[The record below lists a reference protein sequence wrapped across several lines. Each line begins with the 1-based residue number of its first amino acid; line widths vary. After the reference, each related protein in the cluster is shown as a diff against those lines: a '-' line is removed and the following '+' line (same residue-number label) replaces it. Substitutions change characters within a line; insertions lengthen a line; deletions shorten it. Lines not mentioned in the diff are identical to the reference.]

1 MFESRSPLEGRLA
14 LGGRDGAEGARS
26 LRITEIRGWHLTQLG
41 VFGGGALALA
51 PLIRSVTGAALPESN
66 GEVTVS
72 GPHRLYR
79 IAVDQYWVISLEEGA
94 GRTLEQAVPP
104 NAGTVTA
111 LTGARLCLRL
121 EGAAARDVL
130 AHHVALDLD
139 LPEFPA
145 GRFAQTGF
153 HHVGALVD
161 RRGRERF
168 ELYVLGTF
176 AASIWDVLIDTA
188 LPYGYEVGVESAA
201 PGWSDSRITQ

>member
-1 MFESRSPLEGRLA
+1 MFETRSPLEGRLA
-14 LGGRDGAEGARS
+14 VGGRDGSDGARA
-26 LRITEIRGWHLTQLG
+26 LRITEIRGWYLTQLG
-41 VFGGGALALA
+41 VFGDGASALA
-51 PLIRSVTGAALPESN
+51 PLVRSITGAALPDSN

-79 IAVDQYWVISLEEGA
+79 IAVDQYWVISLEEDT
-94 GRTLEQAVPP
+94 GRALERAVPP
-104 NAGTVTA
+104 DSGTVTV
-111 LTGARLCLRL
+111 LSGARICLRV

-130 AHHVALDLD
+130 AHQVALDFD
-139 LPEFPA
+139 LTQFPA

-153 HHVGALVD
+153 HHTGVLLD

-168 ELYVLGTF
+168 DLYVLGTF

-201 PGWSDSRITQ
+201 AGGSDSRTAP

>member
-14 LGGRDGAEGARS
+14 VGGRDGIDGARA
-26 LRITEIRGWHLTQLG
+26 LRITEIRGWYLTQLG
-41 VFGGGALALA
+41 VFRDGASALA
-51 PLIRSVTGAALPESN
+51 PPVPSLPSSVLPPPN

-79 IAVDQYWVISLEEGA
+79 IAADQYWVISLEEGP
-94 GRTLEQAVPP
+94 GRALEQAVPP
-104 NAGTVTA
+104 DSGTVTV
-111 LTGARLCLRL
+111 LSGARICLRL
-121 EGAAARDVL
+121 EGAAAGDML
-130 AHHVALDLD
+130 AHQVALDLD
-139 LPEFPA
+139 LTQFPA
-145 GRFAQTGF
+145 GRFAQTGLY
-153 HHVGALVD
+153 HTGMLLD

-201 PGWSDSRITQ
+201 AGWSDARITQ